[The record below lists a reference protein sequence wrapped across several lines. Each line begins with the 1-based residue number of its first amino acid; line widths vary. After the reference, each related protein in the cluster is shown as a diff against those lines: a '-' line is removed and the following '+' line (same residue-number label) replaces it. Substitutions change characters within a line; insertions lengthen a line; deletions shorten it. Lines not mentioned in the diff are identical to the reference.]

1 MLGLDWRGHHVLEVK
16 DEYLMDLKAERVDTA
31 KIGPIL
37 LHLKD
42 ENVNRCYNFFDFIK
56 TVAVKR
62 KQFVL
67 PNVKI
72 NQLSQIMHSI
82 YFDDI
87 FLEDIL
93 TIDVMTCFINIGKL
107 LVSLKSQI
115 IQQKLVLYRKV
126 SCKGKLQKI
135 ANLYAKA
142 DQSVTM
148 GEPIPN
154 TD

>member
-1 MLGLDWRGHHVLEVK
+1 
-16 DEYLMDLKAERVDTA
+16 
-31 KIGPIL
+31 
-37 LHLKD
+37 
-42 ENVNRCYNFFDFIK
+42 
-56 TVAVKR
+56 
-62 KQFVL
+62 
-67 PNVKI
+67 
-72 NQLSQIMHSI
+72 MHNI

-115 IQQKLVLYRKV
+115 IKQKLVLCREV
-126 SCKGKLQKI
+126 SCLGKLLKT